1 MFHLMGSFRTSSLGE
16 SITSNPER
24 IAPRRWGKEPGYI
37 EVLQQRASSLNIK
50 RLLLKKTR
58 SSKLSNLALFYVC
71 CCCCSVAQS
80 FPTLCNP
87 MNCSIPGFPVLHYLP
102 EFAQTHCPLSRWGLP
117 VISSSVTTFSS
128 CLQPF
133 PASGSLPMSQKMWL
147 LASGCQNIGAS
158 ASASVLPMNIQ
169 GWLLCVG
176 RCKGLDS
183 LKSSLLCVSQQ
194 VGASFLCL
202 THSEFPWGC
211 SLMAA
216 GSQLFLPFLSALRA
230 QKLTLEG
237 CSHWWLWLP
246 CLLIWQEV
254 LLFSISDS

>member
-87 MNCSIPGFPVLHYLP
+87 MNCSIPGFPVLHYLL
-102 EFAQTHCPLSRWGLP
+102 EFAPTHVQWVQWCYLTL
-117 VISSSVTTFSS
+117 SSSTTSFSS
-128 CLQPF
+128 CTQSF
-133 PASGSLPMSQKMWL
+133 PASGFFCNEFFLHIRWPKYW
-147 LASGCQNIGAS
+147 
-158 ASASVLPMNIQ
+158 
-169 GWLLCVG
+169 
-176 RCKGLDS
+176 
-183 LKSSLLCVSQQ
+183 
-194 VGASFLCL
+194 SFN
-202 THSEFPWGC
+202 
-211 SLMAA
+211 
-216 GSQLFLPFLSALRA
+216 
-230 QKLTLEG
+230 
-237 CSHWWLWLP
+237 
-246 CLLIWQEV
+246 
-254 LLFSISDS
+254 FSISPFN